1 MWSESWGGLRVL
13 WEGVWACVL
22 EELWVPK
29 AQVSKEVQGQAS
41 PEKEPLHRIQDSFT
55 CYVKGM
61 CRKWRMN
68 NKACNILCKHW
79 IYKQTKHTA
88 TLSWDKNSLQTA
100 SVEPCTIARI
110 LKPHCFSCMTHL
122 LAIYSVP
129 SLFCCIAIESKR
141 VCKMVPNPWEWLC

>member
-1 MWSESWGGLRVL
+1 MVRALGWIKGFVRGGLSL
-13 WEGVWACVL
+13 CAGGVYGS
-22 EELWVPK
+22 K

-79 IYKQTKHTA
+79 IYKQNIQQ
-88 TLSWDKNSLQTA
+88 L
-100 SVEPCTIARI
+100 
-110 LKPHCFSCMTHL
+110 
-122 LAIYSVP
+122 
-129 SLFCCIAIESKR
+129 
-141 VCKMVPNPWEWLC
+141 